1 MERGETM
8 KKIFVLIGSRR
19 KNGNTIKLAKTIT
32 KKLDRNS
39 FEIEYA
45 MPQNYTIKPCIGC
58 NNCFIDARCS
68 IKDDIELLQKKILN
82 SDVFII
88 ASPVYLHYMTAD
100 LKLIL
105 DRSSWWAHTLRLQ
118 GKPVVVLSTCSSNG
132 FTTVLEHLS
141 DIITFMG
148 GNVIATANAAEFP
161 NQIHNEKWI
170 DEVSQEIANRI
181 TKFAYL
187 PPQSNSAIE
196 KIFFSEKLLMM
207 EQEKL
212 SKNSNIELGEYK
224 FWEETGMLKY
234 DTFQNY
240 LEAKNKEGKEQ
251 NEGSISAT
259 I

>member
-1 MERGETM
+1 M

-19 KNGNTIKLAKTIT
+19 KEGNTIKLAKTIT
-32 KKLDRNS
+32 KNLDKSS

-45 MPQNYTIKPCIGC
+45 MPQDYIIKPCVGC
-58 NNCFIDARCS
+58 NNCFINTRCS
-68 IKDDIELLQKKILN
+68 IKDDIELLQEKILN

-132 FTTVLEHLS
+132 FNTVLESLS
-141 DIITFMG
+141 NIITFMG
-148 GNVIATANAAEFP
+148 GNVIATANAAELP
-161 NQIHNEKWI
+161 NQINNEKWL
-170 DEVSQEIANRI
+170 DEVSQEIVNRI

-196 KIFFSEKLLMM
+196 KNFSTGKNLIAQ
-207 EQEKL
+207 QEEF
-212 SKNSNIELGEYK
+212 SKSLNIELGEYK
-224 FWEETGMLKY
+224 YWKETGMLKY
-234 DTFQNY
+234 DTFKNY
-240 LEAKNKEGKEQ
+240 LEARDKEVKGQ

>member
-1 MERGETM
+1 M

-100 LKLIL
+100 
-105 DRSSWWAHTLRLQ
+105 
-118 GKPVVVLSTCSSNG
+118 
-132 FTTVLEHLS
+132 
-141 DIITFMG
+141 
-148 GNVIATANAAEFP
+148 
-161 NQIHNEKWI
+161 
-170 DEVSQEIANRI
+170 
-181 TKFAYL
+181 
-187 PPQSNSAIE
+187 
-196 KIFFSEKLLMM
+196 
-207 EQEKL
+207 
-212 SKNSNIELGEYK
+212 
-224 FWEETGMLKY
+224 
-234 DTFQNY
+234 
-240 LEAKNKEGKEQ
+240 
-251 NEGSISAT
+251 
-259 I
+259 